1 MAGRERK
8 PSRDEDS
15 SNGTPGWIVSWT
27 DMVTLLLS
35 FFVMLQSM
43 AVEKSDMLF
52 QIGRGSFIRAI
63 SGFGIPDWL
72 HGHEP
77 PMPSRQYKKVMHSME
92 KREASRRDRVID
104 AEAERIRELFMEL
117 RSQIE
122 TETSDSHERHLRSD
136 ALEVRFTEV
145 KSDLGEAQRELLVNY
160 ADNLR
165 RNLSGRR
172 IRIYAVGL
180 APDVP
185 SPAERAKVAALRARS
200 AEKVLHRVMTA
211 EIDTGQW
218 ELGSWGAADGASISR
233 QAGVVPGEAQIIV
246 VVMEVN

>member
-8 PSRDEDS
+8 SPRDDDNS
-15 SNGTPGWIVSWT
+15 GGTPGWIVSWT

-52 QIGRGSFIRAI
+52 QIGRGSFMRAI

-77 PMPSRQYKKVMHSME
+77 PMPRRQYKKVMHSME
-92 KREASRRDRVID
+92 KREASREDRVID
-104 AEAERIRELFMEL
+104 AEAEQIRELFMKL

-122 TETSDSHERHLRSD
+122 TKTSDLSEQHLRSD
-136 ALEVRFTEV
+136 AVEVRFGQG
-145 KSDLGEAQRELLVNY
+145 KADFDEAQRELLVDY

-165 RNLSGRR
+165 RNLTGRR

-180 APDVP
+180 APDVSSP
-185 SPAERAKVAALRARS
+185 SERAKVAALRGRS
-200 AEKVLHRVMTA
+200 AEEVLHRVLAA
-211 EIDTGQW
+211 EIDSGRW
-218 ELGSWGAADGASISR
+218 ELGSWGAAEGASVSR
-233 QAGVVPGEAQIIV
+233 QAGVAPGEAQLVLVI
-246 VVMEVN
+246 MEAN